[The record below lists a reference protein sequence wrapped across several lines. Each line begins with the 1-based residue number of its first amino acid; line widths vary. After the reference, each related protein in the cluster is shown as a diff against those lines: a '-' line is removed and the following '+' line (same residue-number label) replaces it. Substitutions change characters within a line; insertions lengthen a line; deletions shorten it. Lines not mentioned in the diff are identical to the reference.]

1 MMIDSAGNTPVKF
14 KGTDYIRV
22 GTYKKTLADYPER
35 ERKMMD

>member
-14 KGTDYIRV
+14 KGTRV